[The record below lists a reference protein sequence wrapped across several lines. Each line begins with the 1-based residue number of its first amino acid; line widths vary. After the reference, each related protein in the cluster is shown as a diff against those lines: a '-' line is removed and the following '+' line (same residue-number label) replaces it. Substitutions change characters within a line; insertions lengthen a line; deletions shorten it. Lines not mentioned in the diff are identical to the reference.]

1 MGSRLDK
8 KSKQVRKLIEDH
20 TFDDEDG
27 AEYKGSTFGGFGDY
41 FRNKQLK
48 LQNRDSDIRAQSTSK
63 PPIFRGVV
71 AHVNGYT
78 QPSLRDLHQV
88 GHPALRC
95 DSASD
100 QSQRC

>member
-8 KSKQVRKLIEDH
+8 KSKQVRKQIENH

-27 AEYKGSTFGGFGDY
+27 AEYRGSSFGGFGDY

-48 LQNRDSDIRAQSTSK
+48 LQNRDADIRAQSASNK
-63 PPIFRGVV
+63 PIFRGVV

-88 GHPALRC
+88 RPSLSTLVAIWLEI
-95 DSASD
+95 
-100 QSQRC
+100 

>member
-8 KSKQVRKLIEDH
+8 KSKQVGKQIENH

-27 AEYKGSTFGGFGDY
+27 TEYRGSSFGGFGDY

-48 LQNRDSDIRAQSTSK
+48 LQNRDADIRAQSTSNK
-63 PPIFRGVV
+63 PIFRGVV

-88 GHPALRC
+88 SPSL
-95 DSASD
+95 
-100 QSQRC
+100 